1 MGIDWYYHRMRV
13 TIDRVGRVVIPKQFR
28 DSIGIAA
35 NSELEITADAG
46 GLRLEPIVVHQRVID
61 SPDGFPR
68 LRAVPGQR
76 ITTHDVNRLRDE
88 LQR

>member
-1 MGIDWYYHRMRV
+1 MRV

-28 DSIGIAA
+28 DSLGIPG

-46 GLRLEPIVVHQRVID
+46 GLRLDPIVSHQRVID

-68 LRAVPGQR
+68 LRAVPGQH
-76 ITTHDVNRLRDE
+76 ITTRDVNRLRDE